1 LRTAARDDKLA
12 ANILALIKLTAIRI
26 WLRVYESTSWMTQAS
41 AFFWLA
47 MKQFDGWQ
55 NHFKLN

>member
-12 ANILALIKLTAIRI
+12 ANILALVKLAAIRI

-41 AFFWLA
+41 TFFLA
-47 MKQFDGWQ
+47 SDEAVRRLAKPF
-55 NHFKLN
+55 

>member
-12 ANILALIKLTAIRI
+12 ANILALVKLAAIRI

-41 AFFWLA
+41 TFFLASDEAVRWLA
-47 MKQFDGWQ
+47 KPF
-55 NHFKLN
+55 